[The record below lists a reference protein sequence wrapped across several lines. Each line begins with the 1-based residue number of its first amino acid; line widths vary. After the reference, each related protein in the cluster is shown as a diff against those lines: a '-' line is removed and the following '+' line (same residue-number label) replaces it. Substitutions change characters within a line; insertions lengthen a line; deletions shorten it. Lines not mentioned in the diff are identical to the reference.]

1 MDGMDGYSI
10 LSYAHRVG
18 EPAVL
23 ATLVHAEGHSYRKA
37 GAAMLLLPD
46 GGKVGS
52 LSPGCLESD
61 LQERTQELL
70 QSGEAELV
78 AYNMRPEEDA
88 IWGEAIGC
96 GGVIR
101 ILLEPMGDQ
110 CLNSLAEAY
119 HSVSAGAEVEMI
131 RYSAGRKLRY
141 EFKKISQRQSAAS
154 LTKSGQKPLFS
165 TIFKP
170 RTRLFVYGTDEG
182 TVPIA
187 RAASRIGF
195 RVAIGDWRS
204 TLCHSGRFPGAELAV
219 GSPEAIVSSLNIRSS
234 DYVLICSH
242 QMRKDREM
250 LELLLPLKPAYLG
263 IMGSKNRIKHLT
275 NGLPAEGVVSAPVGL
290 DIGAEGPEEIA
301 VSIAA
306 ELIAV
311 RNSRRRE
318 REVSGIAYRWD
329 LYGGGTEQENEGSQ
343 AFLGACAR

>member
-1 MDGMDGYSI
+1 MDGYSI

-18 EPAVL
+18 KPAVL
-23 ATLVHAEGHSYRKA
+23 ATLVQVEGHSYRKA

-52 LSPGCLESD
+52 LSPGCLETD
-61 LQERTQELL
+61 LHERAHELL
-70 QSGEAELV
+70 RSGEAELV
-78 AYNMRPEEDA
+78 TYNMRPEEDA

-96 GGVIR
+96 GGVLR
-101 ILLEPMGDQ
+101 ILLEPMGGQ
-110 CLNSLAEAY
+110 CLDSLAEAY
-119 HSVSAGAEVEMI
+119 DAVSAGAEVEMI

-141 EFKKISQRQSAAS
+141 EFKKIAQRQSAAS
-154 LTKSGQKPLFS
+154 SAESGQNPLFS

-170 RTRLFVYGTDEG
+170 RSRLFVYGADEG
-182 TVPIA
+182 TVPIV
-187 RAASRIGF
+187 RAASQIGF
-195 RVAIGDWRS
+195 SIAIGDWRS

-219 GSPEAIVSSLNIRSS
+219 GSPETILSSLQLRSE

-250 LELLLPLKPAYLG
+250 LERLLPLKPAYLG
-263 IMGSKNRIKHLT
+263 IMGSKNRIGHLT
-275 NGLPAEGVVSAPVGL
+275 DGLPAMGAVSAPVGL

-301 VSIAA
+301 ISIAA
-306 ELIAV
+306 ELIAK

-318 REVSGIAYRWD
+318 HGVSGIAYRWD